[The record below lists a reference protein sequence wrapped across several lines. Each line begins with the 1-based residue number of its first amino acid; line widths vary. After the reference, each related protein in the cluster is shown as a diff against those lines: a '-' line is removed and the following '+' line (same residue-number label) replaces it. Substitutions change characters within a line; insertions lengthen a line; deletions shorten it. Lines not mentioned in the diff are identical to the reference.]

1 MALEEP
7 QLNGRIASVIRP
19 MTTGLGWT
27 VREELWGALR
37 GPKTKPDILITRA
50 DAPPIVLENEY
61 HPANTLEVDCERVM
75 GRELNPEVAGSTGTV
90 STVVAIRSSNDLH
103 NCADG
108 DQGQAMLEA
117 GATLEYAVYQG
128 NMASRFPKS
137 GFITGTVRE
146 LVDFVKPAA
155 EPRDIIA
162 EAARSLAE
170 GIEDAAYRIL
180 ACAQGTNVGTLI
192 PEILRQPWPAVSAR
206 PAVTDK
212 ERKQQEADETA
223 RKQTAKMCAAIIINA
238 LAYQQNLAGYQ
249 GIRDLEQVERE
260 TVGGRL
266 TKTSVLDEWE
276 KILSINYWPIFH
288 IAHQVLLA
296 LPPYPA
302 AAMLRGM
309 HVTADAVQVA
319 MRTHDVAGEVFQRLI
334 TDRQTLATYYTR
346 PESTTLA
353 AYLAVPEDLDWAD
366 PETLKSYHIADYA
379 CGTGGLVLAP
389 YQRARELHRSYGGDP
404 DSVHSYMMESGLTA
418 CDIMPAAVHLTSS
431 LLSSVAPRE
440 RYAGTRNILYP
451 FGGVKKR
458 DDDGNIITD
467 AAGNPVVEQDKKG
480 KPVVDIG
487 ALELLNIN
495 ATRHQ
500 IVLPLNEGQTVLGAN
515 GKRKA
520 IEVEMTPAS
529 QSLVIMNPPF
539 TTPTNHAADH
549 VDTNNPAFAAFGTTA
564 AEQDAMSK
572 RTKRLGKGTIGDG
585 YAGLG
590 SQFTAIAHNMVKPG
604 GHIALILP
612 ISAMLGGSW
621 DGELMRSWQKL
632 RGLLAEEYTDI
643 IVLSIAKP
651 TTWESAFSADT
662 QLPEVIMIARR
673 LQEGEAA
680 PGTAHFVSLKERPG
694 NKLEAQETARIIRQT
709 VDSLQETGQH
719 RIFYVG
725 NQEAGRVSLEVA
737 PAREKWT
744 TLRISN
750 IELALRAKALGQ
762 GELRLPQ
769 RSSSLSVPIAK
780 IGEIGRV
787 GLVHRAILLAFD
799 TTKGANSGTE
809 YPMLWNHADDI
820 KRDKDTWAI
829 VNSPPQVCMAT
840 PPDAGGEVK
849 AGKAKEAAK
858 VWATASHLHINMDF
872 QFNANPT
879 CAAFTERITA
889 GGRAWPNLQMDTVD
903 MEKAT
908 CAWLNG
914 TLGVIS
920 YWIESNRTQN
930 GRGGTTVTAIPN
942 IPTLDLRRLTA
953 AQMQA
958 AVQIYDDL
966 CQKQM
971 LPANEAY
978 RDPVR
983 QELDRRLLTEVL
995 GLDDAAVEQL
1005 AILRNQWCM
1014 EPTVS
1019 GGKSTGLAG

>member
-61 HPANTLEVDCERVM
+61 HPANTLEGDCERVM

-108 DQGQAMLEA
+108 DQGQAMLEG
-117 GATLEYAVYQG
+117 GAALEYAVYQG

-146 LVDFVKPAA
+146 LVDFIKPAA

-180 ACAQGTNVGTLI
+180 FCAQGTNVGTLI
-192 PEILRQPWPAVSAR
+192 PEILRQPWPAVTTR
-206 PAVTDK
+206 PPMTDK

-249 GIRDLEQVERE
+249 GIRDLGQVERE

-266 TKTSVLDEWE
+266 TKESVLREWE

-458 DDDGNIITD
+458 DDKGQIITD
-467 AAGNPVVEQDKKG
+467 AAGNPELEKDKRG

-500 IVLPLNEGQTVLGAN
+500 IVLPLNEGQTVLGGN

-549 VDTNNPAFAAFGTTA
+549 VDTNNPAFAAFGTTE

-621 DGELMRSWQKL
+621 DCEEMRSWQKL
-632 RGLLAEEYTDI
+632 RRLLSENYKDI
-643 IVLSIAKP
+643 VVVSIAKP
-651 TTWESAFSADT
+651 MTWESAFSAET
-662 QLPEVIMIARR
+662 KLPEVIIIARR
-673 LQEGEAA
+673 LSEGEK
-680 PGTAHFVSLKERPG
+680 PSGVAHFVNLKERPN
-694 NKLEAQETARIIRQT
+694 NKLEAQEIARAIRQSIAALT
-709 VDSLQETGQH
+709 ETGQH
-719 RIFYVG
+719 RAFYVG
-725 NQEAGRVSLEVA
+725 DYEAGKVSLEVVDS
-737 PAREKWT
+737 REKWT
-744 TLRISN
+744 TLRIDN
-750 IELALRAKALGQ
+750 IDLALRAKAMVEGNLS
-762 GELRLPQ
+762 LPQ
-769 RSSSLSVPIAK
+769 RRETAPIPMTC
-780 IGEIGRV
+780 IGKVAQV
-787 GLVHRAILLAFD
+787 GPVDRAISNAFNIS
-799 TTKGANSGTE
+799 KGANAGSE
-809 YPMLWNHADDI
+809 YPMLWNHDERV
-820 KRDKDTWAI
+820 KRDKETRQI
-829 VNSPPQVCMAT
+829 TNPPQQVRMAT
-840 PPDAGGEVK
+840 PPDKSGTVK
-849 AGKAKEAAK
+849 PGQDAKAEK
-858 VWATASHLHINMDF
+858 VWGQASRLHINRDF
-872 QFNANPT
+872 QFSANPT

-889 GGRAWPNLQMDTVD
+889 GGRAWPNLKMDTIE

-908 CAWLNG
+908 CAWFNG
-914 TLGVIS
+914 TLGMVG
-920 YWIESNRTQN
+920 YWLESNRTQN
-930 GRGGTTVTAIPN
+930 GRGTTTVTAIHS

-966 CQKQM
+966 CQEQM